1 MVAMQNACCAAE
13 TIEKEAMTMMMM
25 VKETIEKE
33 AIMVMMLMMMAVVV
47 ATALSSEPRSNP
59 GTPQQQLGS
68 SHPQDRARSTLGWLS
83 MIQMR

>member
-25 VKETIEKE
+25 TVK
-33 AIMVMMLMMMAVVV
+33 IMVMMLMMMAVVV
-47 ATALSSEPRSNP
+47 ETALSSEPRSNP